1 MKSIVEKLN
10 LTKYQQLVI
19 LNRPQGEYLSEFA
32 SAAQQLPSEP
42 VELIFAFVKTMAE
55 FQEIVSMVIEG
66 QHLVENGL
74 LYVAYPKKAIKCIQP
89 LSTEMKFFQHYK

>member
-32 SAAQQLPSEP
+32 SAAQLPSEP

>member
-1 MKSIVEKLN
+1 
-10 LTKYQQLVI
+10 
-19 LNRPQGEYLSEFA
+19 
-32 SAAQQLPSEP
+32 
-42 VELIFAFVKTMAE
+42 MAE

-74 LYVAYPKKAIKCIQP
+74 LYGLSEKGNKMYPT

>member
-10 LTKYQQLVI
+10 LTKYQQLVT

-42 VELIFAFVKTMAE
+42 VGKMPCIFFNFLK
-55 FQEIVSMVIEG
+55 
-66 QHLVENGL
+66 
-74 LYVAYPKKAIKCIQP
+74 Y
-89 LSTEMKFFQHYK
+89 LSILCW

>member
-74 LYVAYPKKAIKCIQP
+74 WLIRKKAIKCIQP